1 MALLRASPREKRPQ
15 LYNAESR
22 ASSDARKRRTEV
34 QRLAALLVAE
44 GENPSSLPLD
54 RAKQFEAIGPDL
66 LLEFGTELAV
76 VREEEV
82 KGYLRTAAE
91 IGPAWHATA
100 SSAASTVSKIPT
112 HLKIDRN
119 ALIAGLPDARVF
131 RFHEQKALPAS
142 ARRAAAGVRPDDGT
156 KGEMV
161 REEVMLVPPE
171 VPTRAAAAPT
181 PPTSITML
189 LEWAIGNGVHAKPA
203 TDALAAVRSLA
214 AGQSMTAYQFGVA
227 AHARVNA
234 TRDLN
239 FFFKERMR
247 VEPVGLLHLE
257 RLELHPRRYR
267 ARRAGSV
274 LPPQP
279 LRGGQHQP

>member
-1 MALLRASPREKRPQ
+1 MPELDNAKRSLERATYTPLEQRRGRRPSQEGRAWDKWAYGAALRVTAREATAVVQRLVPRG
-15 LYNAESR
+15 A
-22 ASSDARKRRTEV
+22 SDARKRRTEV

-76 VREEEV
+76 VRGGGERV
-82 KGYLRTAAE
+82 SPDAAE

-142 ARRAAAGVRPDDGT
+142 ARRAAAGVRPMT
-156 KGEMV
+156 V
-161 REEVMLVPPE
+161 RKARWCV
-171 VPTRAAAAPT
+171 
-181 PPTSITML
+181 
-189 LEWAIGNGVHAKPA
+189 K
-203 TDALAAVRSLA
+203 RSCWYHLKC
-214 AGQSMTAYQFGVA
+214 Q
-227 AHARVNA
+227 RVQQ
-234 TRDLN
+234 
-239 FFFKERMR
+239 
-247 VEPVGLLHLE
+247 P
-257 RLELHPRRYR
+257 PRRLR
-267 ARRAGSV
+267 
-274 LPPQP
+274 PP
-279 LRGGQHQP
+279 LRCFSNGQLATASRPNRLLTRWLRCGR